1 MMYTITSCLKL
12 HTHSLFF
19 LDRVPS
25 FITLKIMSLCQTM
38 YVSLSLTS
46 IQKVLVSHTHTHIY
60 YIHTHI
66 IFTEITHTHV
76 CSHTH
81 NTYTHTHSHTC
92 IAIPTHTCT
101 HTRTHTFMHLIHT
114 HISTPTHT
122 FILVLDNYVIIGR
135 QLAAVDTLHHQDQFV
150 VRDVLIV
157 DWDAANVVSQLNLD
171 DQLATQVQ

>member
-12 HTHSLFF
+12 HTHSLF

-25 FITLKIMSLCQTM
+25 FITLKNMSLCQTM

-46 IQKVLVSHTHTHIY
+46 IQKVLVSHTPTHIY

-76 CSHTH
+76 CSHTY

-101 HTRTHTFMHLIHT
+101 HTHIYAFDTHTHIHT
-114 HISTPTHT
+114 HTH
-122 FILVLDNYVIIGR
+122 
-135 QLAAVDTLHHQDQFV
+135 LHPC
-150 VRDVLIV
+150 
-157 DWDAANVVSQLNLD
+157 
-171 DQLATQVQ
+171 T